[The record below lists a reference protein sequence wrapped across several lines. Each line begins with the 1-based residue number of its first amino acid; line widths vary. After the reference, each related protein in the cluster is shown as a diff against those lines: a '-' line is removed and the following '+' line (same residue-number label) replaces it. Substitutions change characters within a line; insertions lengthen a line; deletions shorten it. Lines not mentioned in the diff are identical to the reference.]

1 MSGKST
7 GGSYLPQADYT
18 RTGAT
23 DTGGTYAS
31 ATLSSPTITSAT
43 ISSPTI
49 TSPTITGQNQ
59 PVTTISG
66 DGAVTL
72 SSGVVLLTKGSAA
85 AITVAAPGAAG
96 IGTRMTITTGSD
108 FAHVVTFTGGTLWD
122 GTAGANTTWT
132 AAAVQGSS
140 ITFVGTTAVKWN
152 VESFNLG
159 TIAP

>member
-1 MSGKST
+1 MAETRRFLQPVWVNQLFTAAANYALSGT
-7 GGSYLPQADYT
+7 GT
-18 RTGAT
+18 IGAGCT
-23 DTGGTYAS
+23 IT
-31 ATLSSPTITSAT
+31 SPTITG
-43 ISSPTI
+43 
-49 TSPTITGQNQ
+49 PTITGQNQ

-96 IGTRMTITTGSD
+96 IGTQITITTGSD

-140 ITFVGTTAVKWN
+140 ITFVGTTATKWN
-152 VESFNLG
+152 VVSFNLG